1 LFLKNSGKKISKKEK
16 EKEKKRKKNGV
27 ATATP
32 LGPWGWLSH
41 PQYPL
46 GVVSATPLAPW
57 GGSKPPPVFSLFYL
71 LFFEKIYFFDLFFK
85 KIKNLIRWPRVNF

>member
-41 PQYPL
+41 P
-46 GVVSATPLAPW
+46 
-57 GGSKPPPVFSLFYL
+57 
-71 LFFEKIYFFDLFFK
+71 
-85 KIKNLIRWPRVNF
+85 